1 MDKRLPLAMLLSLA
15 VWFLY
20 IKSLPAPD
28 PAQGQGS
35 DSPPGVEAPV
45 DPGTSQEVPGASSA
59 EGAADLAGLDN
70 GARQVASEREVR
82 TMIIR
87 APGEAANSHDPRGLW
102 QATFDNKGGVL
113 RELRT
118 GHYVATVEDE
128 DKDDPANWPVL
139 VRGVEIDEVGFA
151 GETGSLLLATN
162 VSSRDLVAKPL
173 AEELW
178 EMEVLGTEA
187 EPTGVVFRLA
197 PGRGVRFE
205 KRFELA
211 KSSTSGWEFELTL
224 TVENTGEGA
233 LVKGGPYQFRFTPAA
248 CVPPSL
254 GERFYVE
261 PRAVAAGP
269 AHSEDMEQDT
279 AQMREKGDKLGPLD
293 VQPPLAFVGSHNK
306 YFAFLMRGADSAS
319 ENTLVGASFRRLFS
333 PEDLGEK
340 GERPT
345 KWIVGD
351 AQLELMVP
359 PTGESRSWHYRI
371 YAGPK
376 EQHLLTADDED
387 FLLITE
393 KDLNWFA
400 GIGKLLLLVL
410 SGLHKVTG
418 NFGWAI
424 ILMTLC
430 IRALLFPLNRR
441 SQTAMARYQKKM
453 KRVQPKIEALKKKYA
468 DDRAEL
474 NKQQQKLM
482 QEEGV
487 FPPLGGCLPMFVQ
500 MPIFFGL
507 FSALR
512 TSFDLR
518 QAPFIGY
525 IQDLSRPDALMPF
538 PFDVPF
544 FHWETFNLLPILM
557 VVMWVAQQA
566 TMPKPQDEQ
575 SARMQ
580 RMMMFMPIMMGFFLY
595 NYAAGLSLYMITQ
608 STMGIIEQ
616 KVIKKVWP
624 IDDTEVES
632 KKSGCGPFAGAMEK
646 MAEKQ
651 KAQMKLIEQQR
662 AMQAKQKNQAKKKR
676 K

>member
-20 IKSLPAPD
+20 LKTLPPPAETD
-28 PAQGQGS
+28 GPAQDPS
-35 DSPPGVEAPV
+35 TAIVAPA
-45 DPGTSQEVPGASSA
+45 DPGQAAGVAAESKAVSEALASNEA
-59 EGAADLAGLDN
+59 RHVAA
-70 GARQVASEREVR
+70 EREVR
-82 TMIIR
+82 TMILR
-87 APGEAANSHDPRGLW
+87 APGEAVNAHDPRGLW

-118 GHYVATVEDE
+118 GHYVSSVEEE
-128 DKDDPANWPVL
+128 DHEDPANWPVL
-139 VRGVEIDEVGFA
+139 VSGVGTKEEGFA
-151 GETGSLLLATN
+151 GETGSLLLAAG
-162 VSSRDLVAKPL
+162 VSSQDLVERPL

-178 EMEVLGTEA
+178 EMELLGTEEA
-187 EPTGVVFRLA
+187 PLGVVFRLA
-197 PGRGVRFE
+197 PGRGVSFE
-205 KRFELA
+205 KRFEVA
-211 KSSTSGWEFELTL
+211 MDSTSGWEFKLTL
-224 TVENTGEGA
+224 TVSNTGEGGQ
-233 LVKGGPYQFRFTPAA
+233 VKSGPYQFRFTPAA

-269 AHSEDMEQDT
+269 VNSDDLDQDT
-279 AQMREKGDKLGPLD
+279 AQMKEKGDRLGALD
-293 VQPPLAFVGSHNK
+293 VQAPLAFVGTHNK
-306 YFAFLMRGADSAS
+306 YFAFLLRGADEAS
-319 ENTLVGASFRRLFS
+319 QNTLVGASFRRIFAD
-333 PEDLGEK
+333 EDLGEK

-345 KWIVGD
+345 KWILGD

-359 PTGESRSWHYRI
+359 PVGESRSWNYRV

-376 EQHLLTADDED
+376 EQHLLTADDPD
-387 FLLITE
+387 FLLVTE

-410 SGLHKVTG
+410 SGLEKLTG

-430 IRALLFPLNRR
+430 IRGLLFPLNRR

-453 KRVQPKIEALKKKYA
+453 KRVQPKIDAIKKKYA
-468 DDRAEL
+468 DDRAEQ

-518 QAPFIGY
+518 QAPFMGY
-525 IQDLSRPDALMPF
+525 IQDLSRPDALFPF
-538 PFDVPF
+538 TFDVPF
-544 FHWETFNLLPILM
+544 FHWPTFNLLPIIM

-566 TMPKPQDEQ
+566 TMPKPQDAQ

-580 RMMMFMPIMMGFFLY
+580 RMMMFMPVMMGFFLY

-624 IDDTEVES
+624 IKDDEVETT
-632 KKSGCGPFAGAMEK
+632 KKKKGCGPFAGAMEK

-651 KAQMKLIEQQR
+651 KAQMKLVEQQR
-662 AMQAKQKNQAKKKR
+662 AMQAKQRGQAKKKR

>member
-15 VWFLY
+15 VWFLW
-20 IKSLPAPD
+20 IRTLPPPD
-28 PAQGQGS
+28 PKAG
-35 DSPPGVEAPV
+35 PAEIP
-45 DPGTSQEVPGASSA
+45 SSA
-59 EGAADLAGLDN
+59 IEAQVGIPEPDSLDAQIDELDFES
-70 GARQVASEREVR
+70 GVRQVAVEREIK
-82 TMIIR
+82 TLILR
-87 APGEAANSHDPRGLW
+87 APGEAENSHDPRGVW
-102 QATFDNKGGVL
+102 QAIFDNKGGVL

-118 GHYVATVEDE
+118 GHFVSSVELE
-128 DKDDPANWPVL
+128 DISDPANWPVL
-139 VRGVEIDEVGFA
+139 VTGVKTDESGFA
-151 GETGSLLLATN
+151 GETGSLLLESD
-162 VSSRDLVAKPL
+162 VSSRDLVVRPL

-178 EMEVLGTEA
+178 EMELIGSEDA
-187 EPTGVVFRLA
+187 PQGIVFRLA
-197 PGRGVRFE
+197 PGRGLQFE
-205 KRFELA
+205 KRFEVA
-211 KSSTSGWEFELTL
+211 PDSKSGWEFKFTL
-224 TVENTGEGA
+224 TILNTGEGGQ
-233 LVKGGPYQFRFTPAA
+233 VKSGPYQFRFTPAA
-248 CVPPSL
+248 CAPPSL

-269 AHSEDMEQDT
+269 AGSESIDQDT
-279 AQMREKGDKLGPLD
+279 AEMKEGGDRLGPLE
-293 VQPPLAFVGSHNK
+293 VQAPLAFVGTHNK
-306 YFAFLMRGADSAS
+306 YFAFLMRGTDPQSQGS
-319 ENTLVGASFRRLFS
+319 LVGASFRRIFAT
-333 PEDLGEK
+333 EDLGQN
-340 GERPT
+340 GSRPT
-345 KWIVGD
+345 KWIIGD
-351 AQLELMVP
+351 AQLKLNVP
-359 PTGESRSWHYRI
+359 PEGESRSWNYRI

-387 FLLITE
+387 FLLVTE

-410 SGLHKVTG
+410 SGLQKVTG

-424 ILMTLC
+424 VLMTLC
-430 IRALLFPLNRR
+430 IRGLLFPLNRR

-453 KRVQPKIEALKKKYA
+453 KRVQPKIDAIKAKYA
-468 DDRAEL
+468 DNRAEL
-474 NKQQQKLM
+474 NKAQQKLM

-518 QAPFIGY
+518 QAPFMGY
-525 IQDLSRPDALMPF
+525 IQDLSRPDALFPF

-544 FHWETFNLLPILM
+544 FHWETFNLLPIIM
-557 VVMWVAQQA
+557 VIMWVAQQA
-566 TMPKPQDEQ
+566 TMPKPTDAQ

-580 RMMMFMPIMMGFFLY
+580 RMMMFMPVMMGFFLY

-616 KVIKKVWP
+616 KVIKKMWP
-624 IDDTEVES
+624 IDDTEVET
-632 KKSGCGPFAGAMEK
+632 KKKGCGPFSGAMER

-651 KAQMKLIEQQR
+651 KQQMKLIEQQR
-662 AMQAKQKNQAKKKR
+662 ELQKRQKANAKKKR